1 MEVQVVHLPEINNST
16 IILSKILLFN
26 PEITLL
32 ILMQWHIV
40 IFIHHFFRSHKYRN
54 RLSY

>member
-40 IFIHHFFRSHKYRN
+40 IFIHHFFRGHKYRN